1 MALPEISYFEYPEQH
16 EELPDEFG
24 MLLPVLENVTGYIVN
39 DDHNVIRNIN
49 ESTNLSR
56 SLVTSS
62 TTITRNQINEQG
74 RISEEDNHEN
84 GDQADFNAA
93 AEENSETSL
102 LYNHGPLYEDD
113 LLDFPMHFVNV
124 KRKAVRDYS
133 VGNCHDKSYMIGI
146 NSQINVNVDT
156 ALESVIDLRKLQ
168 RDKKKPRYSSD
179 LINATQ
185 NNVLST
191 HLHDEDMHMENSTLY
206 YTKLTDV
213 QYLQAS
219 VLLEEGVVMST
230 VVDIPNKNIVYRH
243 RHGTWKVLYY
253 RYKMRVMFLILLT
266 GIVCIGL
273 GLSGQI
279 TTLRQGTIAK
289 SENNNVN
296 DDKLSIMPSNA
307 PNPPTFEPTS
317 GK

>member
-24 MLLPVLENVTGYIVN
+24 MLLPVLENVTGCIVN
-39 DDHNVIRNIN
+39 DDHNV
-49 ESTNLSR
+49 T
-56 SLVTSS
+56 S

-74 RISEEDNHEN
+74 RISEENNHEN

-93 AEENSETSL
+93 AEENNDTSL

-133 VGNCHDKSYMIGI
+133 VGNCRDKSYMIGI

-156 ALESVIDLRKLQ
+156 ALESVIDLRTLQ

-185 NNVLST
+185 NNVIST

-253 RYKMRVMFLILLT
+253 RYKMRVIFLILLT

-317 GK
+317 GKSNIYWTKFKKLF